1 MDILTHPKV
10 RITIPGG
17 HRGFV
22 DLPSTA
28 DTDLPVPDGCLL
40 MMDSYDDSEEP
51 YCMLKKEANEEVEVE
66 GSHVSVISHI
76 GTDPVVLSFHKV
88 WSVEDDPE
96 LVKFREKRLGD
107 ERRAYE
113 NQFVRG
119 AKFRIVKAG
128 ANISGMVPIAPY
140 TQQGFRE
147 ELAVGTIL
155 QCAGSSM
162 TFGDGVPAIKW
173 LREDGKYICNDAVFS
188 HVQGGMWSG
197 QYPAPGWMEL
207 VAEVPQ

>member
-1 MDILTHPKV
+1 MAKTTLTWETLV
-10 RITIPGG
+10 SIMNSAGVIV
-17 HRGFV
+17 V
-22 DLPSTA
+22 DERT
-28 DTDLPVPDGCLL
+28 PVYP
-40 MMDSYDDSEEP
+40 
-51 YCMLKKEANEEVEVE
+51 EA
-66 GSHVSVISHI
+66 S
-76 GTDPVVLSFHKV
+76 
-88 WSVEDDPE
+88 DPE
-96 LVKFREKRLGD
+96 TYGLKTFHDELYCLIHKRDNTEVDADGACAWVVSHTGGEPMMMAFYRTWVVADDLTLKQEQDKRDGD
-107 ERRAYE
+107 ARRAYE

-147 ELAVGTIL
+147 GLAVGTVL

-162 TFGDGVPAIKW
+162 TSGDGIPAIKW
-173 LREDGKYICNDAVFS
+173 LREDGKSICNDAVFS

-207 VAEVPQ
+207 IPVEVPAV